1 MFLALSACAGGQSFN
16 VERPPLPTQ
25 AEVIEYITSHWSEWE
40 PRFARFASRQGEAA
54 ALGVI
59 KNVSCDYLY
68 STPEC
73 WAEVTARFGDGSE
86 QTQKMFSQFER
97 DEAGKL
103 KEVIVMYH
111 VRRR

>member
-25 AEVIEYITSHWSEWE
+25 AEVIEHITSHWSEWE
-40 PRFARFASRQGEAA
+40 PRFARFASRQAGAA